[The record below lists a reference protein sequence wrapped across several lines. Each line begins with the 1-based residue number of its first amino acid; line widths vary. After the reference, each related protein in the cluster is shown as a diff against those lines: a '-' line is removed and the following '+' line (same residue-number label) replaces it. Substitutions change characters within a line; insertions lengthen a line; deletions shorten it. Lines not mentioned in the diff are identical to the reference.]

1 MALSERDRKNVL
13 VLIIVLAVGSA
24 GAFWFL
30 WREPKAQE
38 AAQLQAEVDSLQARV
53 DQAKR
58 DLAQGTV
65 EDLRERIAVYERS
78 LGLMRQLVPT
88 ENEVPQLIDDI
99 ASRAAL
105 RNVDIAEFARQ
116 SQEPGG
122 VFETYRYRLTIYG
135 HYDEIGEFMSD
146 VASLPRIMVPY
157 DVTLDPA
164 DANQQALYADTTG
177 ALLRGQFL
185 LRTFVKSPTEGG
197 TSESQ

>member
-1 MALSERDRKNVL
+1 VALSERDRKNVL